1 MSSQS
6 PSQSNESSIAQTG
19 DATWLVKSG
28 DRILGPFS
36 AAEVTRRLHSKEL
49 VVIDEVIA
57 PQARWRHIRD
67 EPQFA
72 GVVDEI
78 RKGLMT
84 VRDDT
89 EVGTRTPIMVRED
102 SDEKT
107 PVSLIAN
114 VTRARFDTNGD
125 GVATAKIQDAVIV
138 SETQDRQRADK
149 GKATGGFHSTLA
161 YSPPTSAKTVTSS
174 LGRISAAPT
183 SKVALGLVALAA
195 LAIGI
200 GSYLVKGTSGKRS
213 ANGRSDEIVRLRSA
227 ADAAW
232 NQGEFVRSLKLYEQ
246 INREPHSDLETDL
259 RQAILTLRIERQ
271 TLAAKRKLEEL
282 LPRLNNQ
289 DAKIRARI
297 ALAVAQLQSDNP
309 IEARNELSAIVRE
322 PGAGPIAFFNLA
334 CAQAASGLR
343 GEAVQT
349 LKKLETH
356 PTLELPSRLLRALLF
371 LKDGSYRQAGLA
383 LDISNPSSVVAW
395 RQEVFAIG
403 AAADW
408 FDGNKRRSIT
418 RLRQALDTDPM
429 QTDMFFHDPLVFLEA
444 IRWSQWLVYIDEFV
458 DRAKSNPSRALLAI
472 ALIKSDQRQEAQTL
486 ISESLGSRVNE
497 PDLQAVNAYL
507 YMTQGRDDEA
517 RGALRFARNEKASTM
532 SALAAIMEAR
542 LCERSGDR
550 NCADTVWTS
559 LLRREP
565 PPHAAMI
572 SQARIELQVSREK
585 GAPMLE
591 RLRALYPN
599 STAVNELASQFSDI
613 K

>member
-1 MSSQS
+1 MSSRS
-6 PSQSNESSIAQTG
+6 PSQSNESSITQASE
-19 DATWLVKSG
+19 ATWLVKSG

-36 AAEVTRRLHSKEL
+36 AAEVTRRLHLKEL

-72 GVVDEI
+72 CVVDEI
-78 RKGLMT
+78 RKGLMAG
-84 VRDDT
+84 RDDT
-89 EVGTRTPIMVRED
+89 EAGTRTPIMVREE

-107 PVSLIAN
+107 PVSVVGN
-114 VTRARFDTNGD
+114 VTRARFDSNAE
-125 GVATAKIQDAVIV
+125 GVATSKIQDAVIV
-138 SETQDRQRADK
+138 SETQDRIKSDK
-149 GKATGGFHSTLA
+149 GRAAGGIHSTLA
-161 YSPPTSAKTVTSS
+161 YSPPDSS
-174 LGRISAAPT
+174 KRGTTGLGRVSAPPT
-183 SKVALGLVALAA
+183 SKVAIGLLTLAA
-195 LAIGI
+195 IAIGV
-200 GSYLVKGTSGKRS
+200 GSYLVKGASGKRGPI
-213 ANGRSDEIVRLRSA
+213 GRSDEIAKLRLA
-227 ADAAW
+227 ADSAW

-246 INREPHSDLETDL
+246 INKEPHTDLETDL
-259 RQAILTLRIERQ
+259 RHAILTLRVERQ
-271 TLAAKRKLEEL
+271 TLAARRKLEEL
-282 LPRLNNQ
+282 LPRLSSQ

-297 ALAVAQLQSDNP
+297 ALAVSQLQSDNP
-309 IEARNELSAIVRE
+309 IEARNELSTIVRE

-343 GEAVQT
+343 GDAIQT

-356 PTLELPSRLLRALLF
+356 PNLELPSRILRSLLF

-383 LDISNPSSVVAW
+383 LDISNSSSIAAW
-395 RQEVFAIG
+395 RQEIFAIG

-418 RLRQALDTDPM
+418 RTRQALDTDPM
-429 QTDMFFHDPLVFLEA
+429 QTEMFYHDPLVFLEA
-444 IRWSQWLVYIDEFV
+444 IRWSQWLTYIDEFA
-458 DRAKSNPSRALLAI
+458 DRAKSNSAKALLAI

-486 ISESLGSRVNE
+486 ISESLGSRINE
-497 PDLQAVNAYL
+497 PDLQAVNAYMF
-507 YMTQGRDDEA
+507 MTQGRDDEA
-517 RGALRFARNEKASTM
+517 RGALRFAKNEKANTM
-532 SALAAIMEAR
+532 SALAAIVEAR
-542 LCERSGDR
+542 LCERAGDR
-550 NCADTVWTS
+550 NCADTVWTN

-565 PPHAAMI
+565 PPHAALI

-599 STAVNELASQFSDI
+599 SIAVNELVGQFSDA

>member
-19 DATWLVKSG
+19 DASWLVKSG

-36 AAEVTRRLHSKEL
+36 AAEVTRRLQTKEL

-114 VTRARFDTNGD
+114 VTRARFETNSD
-125 GVATAKIQDAVIV
+125 SVATAKIQEAVIV
-138 SETQDRQRADK
+138 SETQDRQRSDK
-149 GKATGGFHSTLA
+149 GKAAGGFHSTLA
-161 YSPPTSAKTVTSS
+161 YSPPTSAKTVTTS

-195 LAIGI
+195 VAIGI
-200 GSYLVKGTSGKRS
+200 GSYLVKGTTGKRG
-213 ANGRSDEIVRLRSA
+213 ANGRGDEIARLRSA
-227 ADAAW
+227 ADTAW

-246 INREPHSDLETDL
+246 INREPHADLETDL
-259 RQAILTLRIERQ
+259 RHAILTLRVERQ

-282 LPRLNNQ
+282 LPRLTNQ
-289 DAKIRARI
+289 DARIRARI
-297 ALAVAQLQSDNP
+297 AIAVAQLQSDNP
-309 IEARNELSAIVRE
+309 IEARNELSAIVKE

-444 IRWSQWLVYIDEFV
+444 VRWSQWLAYIDGFV

-517 RGALRFARNEKASTM
+517 RGALRFARSEKASTM
-532 SALAAIMEAR
+532 SVLAAIMEAR
-542 LCERSGDR
+542 LCERAGDR

-599 STAVNELASQFSDI
+599 SIAVNELASQFSDA

>member
-19 DATWLVKSG
+19 EATWLVKSG

-114 VTRARFDTNGD
+114 VTRARFDTNSD
-125 GVATAKIQDAVIV
+125 SVATAKIQDAVIV
-138 SETQDRQRADK
+138 SETQERQRSDK
-149 GKATGGFHSTLA
+149 VKSAGGFHSTLA
-161 YSPPTSAKTVTSS
+161 YSPPTSAKSVTTS
-174 LGRISAAPT
+174 LGRISKAPT
-183 SKVALGLVALAA
+183 SRVALGLVALAA
-195 LAIGI
+195 IAIGVS
-200 GSYLVKGTSGKRS
+200 SYLVKGTAGKRG
-213 ANGRSDEIVRLRSA
+213 ANGRSDEIARLRSA
-227 ADAAW
+227 ADTAW

-246 INREPHSDLETDL
+246 INREPHTDLETDL
-259 RQAILTLRIERQ
+259 RHAILTLRVERQ

-282 LPRLNNQ
+282 LPRLSNQ

-297 ALAVAQLQSDNP
+297 AIAVAQLQSDNP

-343 GEAVQT
+343 SEAVQT

-444 IRWSQWLVYIDEFV
+444 VRWSQWLAYIDEFV

-517 RGALRFARNEKASTM
+517 RGALRFARNEKASAM
-532 SALAAIMEAR
+532 STLAAIVEAR
-542 LCERSGDR
+542 LCERAGDR

-559 LLRREP
+559 LMRREP

-599 STAVNELASQFSDI
+599 SIAVNELVSQFSDT